1 MPEETPK
8 PSWLNYK
15 PLQKE
20 SLSVKFFYD
29 QMRDRFKLRLL
40 AGEKGLDKR
49 ITDKN
54 LHRPGLALA
63 GYVGLFT
70 FHRIQIFDNT
80 ELYYLHSLSKEDRIK
95 AFSTL
100 ASFNIPCIVITTAN
114 DFDTDLLEICNEF
127 GIPTFLTPIET
138 TKAIYFISD
147 FLDDQFNLH
156 TSIHGSFIDGHGV
169 G

>member
-1 MPEETPK
+1 MPEETTK

-20 SLSVKFFYD
+20 SLSVKFFFEE
-29 QMRDRFKLRLL
+29 MKDRFKLRLL
-40 AGEKGLDKR
+40 AGEKGMDKR

-70 FHRIQIFDNT
+70 YHRVQIFGNT
-80 ELYYLHSLSKEDRIK
+80 EIFYLRSMPLEDRIK

-100 ASFNIPCIVITTAN
+100 ASFAIPCI
-114 DFDTDLLEICNEF
+114 
-127 GIPTFLTPIET
+127 FLTSGHT
-138 TKAIYFISD
+138 
-147 FLDDQFNLH
+147 LDKELLD
-156 TSIHGSFIDGHGV
+156 ICDERKI
-169 G
+169 